1 LILDSLNFYMLDGT
15 QKYIS
20 FKTTPYN
27 VLNRAAFLMDSLE
40 HKWVNIVDNRTLMKT
55 NIAVKAELNN
65 NSELKGDAIISYFD
79 HSKASK
85 LEDENKKK
93 TDAEKEQEDKEFILK
108 DFPDLLIDSLKEE
121 NAEDELQP
129 LVHKFNFTYKLSS
142 TGDYLVL
149 DPFFLP
155 SFRKN
160 PFSDSLRHTDIDM
173 GSNQSYTMYLYIKI
187 PDDYIIEDLPKNIL
201 VRSID
206 SSMLFKREV
215 LRQDNVLVF
224 RNSFDI
230 QRPIY
235 SKEEYVGIKEYFKKI
250 YGVISDRIVLKKKK

>member
-1 LILDSLNFYMLDGT
+1 
-15 QKYIS
+15 
-20 FKTTPYN
+20 
-27 VLNRAAFLMDSLE
+27 
-40 HKWVNIVDNRTLMKT
+40 
-55 NIAVKAELNN
+55 
-65 NSELKGDAIISYFD
+65 
-79 HSKASK
+79 
-85 LEDENKKK
+85 
-93 TDAEKEQEDKEFILK
+93 
-108 DFPDLLIDSLKEE
+108 
-121 NAEDELQP
+121 
-129 LVHKFNFTYKLSS
+129 
-142 TGDYLVL
+142 
-149 DPFFLP
+149 
-155 SFRKN
+155 
-160 PFSDSLRHTDIDM
+160 M